1 MKKIVLLS
9 GLIGLVFCTTAYAKP
24 YSHINTFLWAKWG
37 KAEQSDVE
45 WWGKN
50 YDVILREYTL
60 PDFDP
65 DWERNILQ
73 GINPDV
79 VYFASKAEQEANTNY
94 VLRKD
99 WLSQSPINESTLNE
113 IINEAA
119 SGKKELL
126 FGECSFWGC
135 YIDKEIMTLLAR
147 YYLVKGE
154 NVYFGAKNGNQEG
167 ESAPADFFT
176 VFQWFDAIA
185 YNTGQPKGSYY
196 EWFTGPDFKIWARD
210 YDKALILVKTKGNC
224 GTTTHSLGGSYYQLH
239 SDARLTGPITEIALE
254 DGKGAVLIKQEEV
267 KVIPP
272 CGLRA
277 VPGDGVVNL
286 SWTPNKEQD
295 IAGYNIYRTT
305 DLDGEGF
312 VKINEALVNGTS
324 YQNTGLTNGQVYLYR
339 VMAQLTDGTESEPF
353 PKTQAQV
360 NLPYCPGWYSRREVI
375 LVPTSVFPFVETDG
389 KLEFEAEDS
398 HMAYGSFTTYQ
409 EVNIIY
415 MTTPVGYPIEKRNW
429 NSWLDYLIEIN
440 NPGDYILIGHIRGDG
455 AGSHISVLSMD
466 QSNVNISNIVDG

>member
-1 MKKIVLLS
+1 MKRLSRIVF
-9 GLIGLVFCTTAYAKP
+9 LVMWALWSLEVAYAKP
-24 YSHINTFLWAKWG
+24 YSHINTFMWAKWG

-79 VYFASKAEQEANTNY
+79 VYFASKAELEANTNY

-126 FGECSFWGC
+126 FDASSFWGC
-135 YIDKEIMTLLAR
+135 YIDKDIMTMLAK

-154 NVYFGAKNGNQEG
+154 NLFFGARAGATEA
-167 ESAPADFFT
+167 EDMPVLST
-176 VFQWFDAIA
+176 WFQWFDAIA
-185 YNTGQPKGSYY
+185 YNIGQPTGSYY
-196 EWFTGPDFKIWARD
+196 EWSAKPKIWARN
-210 YDKALILVKTKGNC
+210 YDKALVLVKPGDNS

-239 SDARLTGPITEIALE
+239 YDASLSGPITEITLQNGE
-254 DGKGAVLIKQEEV
+254 GAILIEQEVV

-272 CGLRA
+272 SGLRG
-277 VPGDGVVNL
+277 VPGNGCVNL
-286 SWTPNKEQD
+286 VWNPNGEAN
-295 IAGYNIYRTT
+295 IAGYNVYRST
-305 DLDGEGF
+305 DINGTDTSYI
-312 VKINEALVNGTS
+312 KINGSLLTTTS
-324 YQNTGLTNGQVYLYR
+324 YQDTGLTNGQMYLYR
-339 VMAQLTDGTESEPF
+339 VMAQLTDGTESPF
-353 PKTQAQV
+353 FPDNQFRFDM
-360 NLPYCPGWYSRREVI
+360 PYATDLHNRREVI
-375 LVPTSVFPFVETDG
+375 VIPTSASPFVEEG
-389 KLEFEAEDS
+389 SRIEIEAEDAS
-398 HMAYGSFTTYQ
+398 VIFGEFHQYQ
-409 EVNIIY
+409 EVSTIY
-415 MTTPVGYPIEKRNW
+415 MMVPEGYQSEYWDN
-429 NSWLDYLIEIN
+429 WLDYLIEIN